1 MLLRL
6 LLIFVGVCAF
16 GVLDAIV
23 KGHHGGMRNV
33 IGNIS
38 APWAILPILA
48 GSIAVP
54 RRLAVG
60 ALAGVASTVAALASY
75 ALARG
80 ESLRLSQSGGATLA
94 TISPIGNRWFL
105 LGLVGGIALGASGSW
120 FARRQRWG
128 AVVVVVAGL
137 LVLEPAARACSGR
150 SCVATQFQHSSHI
163 GSSGGLRSSVVARR
177 CWAIASNAGGR
188 DRHEGRGES
197 PKRLDAAQ
205 A

>member
-137 LVLEPAARACSGR
+137 LVLEPAARVLWAVMRGDAVSTFVPYRVVWGIEVLCGCASLLGYR
-150 SCVATQFQHSSHI
+150 FQ
-163 GSSGGLRSSVVARR
+163 RR
-177 CWAIASNAGGR
+177 WSR
-188 DRHEGRGES
+188 PSRRT
-197 PKRLDAAQ
+197 R
-205 A
+205 

>member
-120 FARRQRWG
+120 FA
-128 AVVVVVAGL
+128 APSTL
-137 LVLEPAARACSGR
+137 
-150 SCVATQFQHSSHI
+150 
-163 GSSGGLRSSVVARR
+163 GSSGRGRRRPARVGTRGARALGGHAWRRSFNIRP
-177 CWAIASNAGGR
+177 I
-188 DRHEGRGES
+188 
-197 PKRLDAAQ
+197 
-205 A
+205 